1 MKKKIKE
8 IGDILPGIECQT
20 NSAIYS
26 GIKVLDEAT
35 DGFHKGDLILL
46 CSRPGVGKSTLALN
60 IAGNLMATDV
70 PVLVFS
76 LEINAERYLGRFLE
90 MSLEGMGV
98 HSNELKGLPKGPF
111 AAVESRIRELSTK
124 PLYICD
130 TPSIQADELCEVAR
144 NTVKEKGIK
153 MIILDYLQLMTAPS
167 QYRGN
172 RDRQVE
178 YIMNSL
184 KATANELDVPV
195 LVLCQLSRNMRN
207 GDLCPTC
214 SDLRESSSLEGVPDV
229 IIMLHKLHDD
239 RDLEMAIV
247 KDSHQKEG
255 KIVSG
260 LRREGLLM
268 LVDDKIL

>member
-1 MKKKIKE
+1 MEKNVKAIA
-8 IGDILPGIECQT
+8 DILPEIECQT
-20 NSAIYS
+20 NPSILS
-26 GIKVLDEAT
+26 GIKDLDEAT
-35 DGFHKGDLILL
+35 GGFHKGDLILL

-76 LEINAERYLGRFLE
+76 LEINAERYLVRFLE
-90 MSLEGMGV
+90 RSLEDMDV
-98 HSNELKGLPKGPF
+98 RSNELKGLSEDRF
-111 AAVESRIRELSTK
+111 TAVESRIRELSTK

-144 NTVKEKGIK
+144 NAVKEKGIK
-153 MIILDYLQLMTAPS
+153 MIILDYLQLVTAPS
-167 QYRGN
+167 LYRGN
-172 RDRQVE
+172 RERQVE

-184 KATANELDVPV
+184 KTTANELDVPM
-195 LVLCQLSRNMRN
+195 LVLCQLSRTMRN

-229 IIMLHKLHDD
+229 IIMLHQLHDS
-239 RDLEMAIV
+239 RGLELAIV
-247 KDSHQKEG
+247 KDSHHKEG

-260 LRREGLLM
+260 LYREGLLV
-268 LVDDKIL
+268 LKDDYI